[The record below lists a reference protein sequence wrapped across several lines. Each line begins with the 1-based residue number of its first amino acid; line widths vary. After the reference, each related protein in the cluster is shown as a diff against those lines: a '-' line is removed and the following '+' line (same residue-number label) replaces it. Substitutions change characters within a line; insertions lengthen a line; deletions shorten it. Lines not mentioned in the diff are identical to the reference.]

1 MRWDV
6 VVVGDGPAGSTVA
19 RLLAGWGHAV
29 VLVGPGTSSE
39 RAESLPPSIRRL
51 LRLVEVE
58 EPGGLARSAG
68 NLVYWGADEPRIE
81 TFQDV
86 YGFHVRR
93 SAWDHHLRGLYRGE
107 TIHAKAKGFDGRAV
121 VLEDGRVVEGWF
133 VLDCSGRRGVLGKDL
148 RVLEPNR
155 TACLCGTW
163 AVDEAPGYTVI
174 ESYQDGWAW
183 SVPSDAG
190 RRQVAC
196 MVDSAVTRL
205 VRQHGRRATYRG
217 ELSKTRAFSKMLTG
231 RSPERPILGW
241 DATGYTSARFAGPN
255 WLLLGDAGSFL
266 DPLSSYGVRKAMAS
280 AWLAAVVV
288 HTALRH
294 PERRALAVSYYDE
307 REKQVYENF
316 RRRTAQFWGD
326 AGDDEFYARRAEGEA
341 FYRQADVVEAWEA
354 LRRAAGLRLR
364 LAENVTKEVHAGI
377 EGTEIV
383 GREALAA
390 PGWPRGLQYVQGVDV
405 LRLVEMAP
413 QFGQVPDLFEAYNR
427 TAQPVE
433 LSRFASVLSV
443 LIACGVLRNEYN
455 HGNQGC

>member
-6 VVVGDGPAGSTVA
+6 VVVGDGPAGSTAA
-19 RLLAGWGHAV
+19 RLLAAWGHAV
-29 VLVGPGTSSE
+29 VLVGPGASSE

-51 LRLVEVE
+51 LRVVGVE

-68 NLVYWGADEPRIE
+68 NLVYWGTDEPRME
-81 TFQDV
+81 AFQDGH
-86 YGFHVRR
+86 GFHVKRT
-93 SAWDHHLRGLYRGE
+93 AWDHYLRGLYRGE
-107 TIHAKAKGFDGRAV
+107 MIRAKAKGFDGRGVA
-121 VLEDGRVVEGWF
+121 LEDGRVVEGRF
-133 VLDCSGRRGVLGKDL
+133 VLDCSGRRGMLGKDM

-155 TACLCGTW
+155 TACLCGMW
-163 AVDEAPGYTVI
+163 AVAGAPEYTMI
-174 ESYQDGWAW
+174 ESYGDGWAW
-183 SVPSDAG
+183 SVPVEEG

-205 VRQHGRRATYRG
+205 VRQQGRTATYRG

-231 RSPERPILGW
+231 KSPEGPIWGW
-241 DATGYTSARFAGPN
+241 DATGYTSTRFAGAN
-255 WLLLGDAGSFL
+255 WLLVGDAGSFL

-294 PERRALAVSYYDE
+294 PERQELALSYYDE
-307 REKQVYENF
+307 REKQVYQNF
-316 RRRTAQFWGD
+316 RRRTAQFWGE
-326 AGDDEFYARRAEGEA
+326 AGDHAFYARRAEVEA
-341 FYRQADVVEAWEA
+341 FYRQADVVEAWAA
-354 LRRAAGLRLR
+354 LRRADGLRLKV
-364 LAENVTKEVHAGI
+364 AESVTREVHAGI
-377 EGTEIV
+377 EGNEIV
-383 GREALAA
+383 AREALAA

-405 LRLVEMAP
+405 LKLVEMAP
-413 QFGQVPDLFEAYNR
+413 QCGQVPDLFEAYNR

-455 HGNQGC
+455 QGNQGC